1 MILGETTRLFVC
13 LFVVSSHYYLQVVD
27 DSLLYVVVLLFFLMS
42 IDIYFSISLS
52 LSAKMMMENG
62 TTFSCLLQPITL
74 CGEVGDIYF

>member
-1 MILGETTRLFVC
+1 
-13 LFVVSSHYYLQVVD
+13 
-27 DSLLYVVVLLFFLMS
+27 VLLFFLMS